1 MGNFT
6 GIKIWHDNSGKTSKD
21 SSWYL
26 KHIIIHDLQTRE
38 KTYFICEKWFAVD
51 KDDFKIE
58 RVLFPSLDEEKRKY
72 KYLLAKQA
80 KHKMSD
86 EHLWF
91 SIFARP
97 VQSSFTRLDRLTC
110 CFVLLSIS
118 MLMNI
123 MYYGV
128 DTSSSSDG
136 IKIGTYVNLTV
147 QQISVGVITSLIV
160 FPPSILLVQ
169 LFKRIKRRHS
179 RISKIREILQR
190 PAEKQQHDKKYFLA
204 KKKQKSGLKFPWWF
218 RVFAYMLSFAFASV
232 SLFFVIIKG
241 LVFGNDKV
249 TKWVTSIIV
258 SFFTSAFLTQP
269 IKVIKKKTIY

>member
-1 MGNFT
+1 M
-6 GIKIWHDNSGKTSKD
+6 
-21 SSWYL
+21 
-26 KHIIIHDLQTRE
+26 QTRE
-38 KTYFICEKWFAVD
+38 KTYFICEKWFALD
-51 KDDFKIE
+51 KDDCKIE
-58 RVLFPSLDEEKRKY
+58 RILFPSLDEEKRKY

-80 KHKMSD
+80 KQKLSD

-128 DTSSSSDG
+128 DTSSSTDG
-136 IKIGTYVNLTV
+136 IKIGSYVNITI

-169 LFKRIKRRHS
+169 MFKRIKKRHS
-179 RISKIREILQR
+179 RISKISKILKDNVSNDLV
-190 PAEKQQHDKKYFLA
+190 PKLEETKIKNE
-204 KKKQKSGLKFPWWF
+204 KKKKIKSGLKFPWWF
-218 RVFAYMLSFAFASV
+218 RIFAYMLSFAFASV

-249 TKWVTSIIV
+249 TKWVTSILV
-258 SFFTSAFLTQP
+258 SFFTSVILTQP
-269 IKVIKKKTIY
+269 IKVNFWSDFLHTDFI

>member
-1 MGNFT
+1 
-6 GIKIWHDNSGKTSKD
+6 
-21 SSWYL
+21 
-26 KHIIIHDLQTRE
+26 LQTRE

-58 RVLFPSLDEEKRKY
+58 RDLFPSLDEEKRKY

-80 KHKMSD
+80 KHKLSD

-118 MLMNI
+118 MVMNI

-136 IKIGTYVNLTV
+136 IRIGTYVNLTV

-169 LFKRIKRRHS
+169 MFKRIKRRHT
-179 RISKIREILQR
+179 RISKIKEILKE
-190 PAEKQQHDKKYFLA
+190 PAEKQQIDKKR
-204 KKKQKSGLKFPWWF
+204 KQKPKSGLKFPWWF
-218 RVFAYMLSFAFASV
+218 RVFAYMLSFAFAGV

-269 IKVIKKKTIY
+269 IKVYKELN